1 MIAKKIEQKVAQG
14 RTSLNGTLHNG
25 TAQTGSTLKTN
36 PFKLRPRQLILEL
49 QRLRAEN
56 EHLRRENMVLRGEV
70 TRLRLY
76 SEMEIATGSRTIP
89 DTVPDNA
96 RKFYHILPA
105 AFEQGDFFRMASDL
119 GFSLE
124 STQHIMGVFL
134 RERLLIRGDRNGFEK
149 ADLYQYELPLSQ

>member
-1 MIAKKIEQKVAQG
+1 MIAKKIEQNVAQS
-14 RTSLNGTLHNG
+14 RVARNGALHHGN
-25 TAQTGSTLKTN
+25 AQTSSTLKSN

-49 QRLRAEN
+49 KRLRAEN

-76 SEMEIATGSRTIP
+76 SEMEIASGSRTIP

-105 AFEQGDFFRMASDL
+105 AFEQVDFFRMASDL
-119 GFSLE
+119 GFSVE
-124 STQHIMGVFL
+124 STQHIMGIFL
-134 RERLLIRGDRNGFEK
+134 RERLLIHGDRTGFEK
-149 ADLYQYELPLSQ
+149 ADLYQYELPLS